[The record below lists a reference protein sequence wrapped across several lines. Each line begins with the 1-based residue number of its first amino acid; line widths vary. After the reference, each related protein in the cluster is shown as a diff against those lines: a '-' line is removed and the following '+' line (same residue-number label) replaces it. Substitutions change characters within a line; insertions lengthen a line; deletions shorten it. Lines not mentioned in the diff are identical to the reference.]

1 MANSRDIVA
10 RAQLEF
16 GIIGREREIG
26 IISLALSADRHLL
39 IEGPVGVGKT
49 VLAQAVASI
58 HGRKLIRVDGDSRY
72 TEQKLTGI
80 FDPARV
86 LREGYAADAFLEG
99 PLVQAMRQGAV
110 LFINELNRMPE
121 SVQNILLPVLDEGF
135 LLVPNLGEVR
145 AATGFQVIATQNPRE
160 FVATSHL
167 SEALI
172 DRMEWVALK
181 HQSADE
187 ERAIVTE
194 RLSGTSEDEP
204 SKAIVDPRLVSW
216 PVELVRLTRSHS
228 KVKRGASVRA
238 ALAIAKLLQ
247 TCTAES
253 GVPFTDEDFLVC
265 ARLALATR
273 IELLAGVTTGDLFER
288 SLDDLLRELL
298 GQVKK
303 NS

>member
-1 MANSRDIVA
+1 M
-10 RAQLEF
+10 
-16 GIIGREREIG
+16 GT
-26 IISLALSADRHLL
+26 ISLALSAGRHLL

-58 HGRKLIRVDGDSRY
+58 HGRKLIRVDGDSRF
-72 TEQKLTGI
+72 TEQKLTGV

-135 LLVPNLGEVR
+135 LLIPNLGEIR
-145 AATGFQVIATQNPRE
+145 ATAGFQVIATQNPRE

-172 DRMEWVALK
+172 DRMEWVSLK
-181 HQSADE
+181 HQSAE
-187 ERAIVTE
+187 EEKSIVTD
-194 RLSGTSEDEP
+194 RLGDPVT
-204 SKAIVDPRLVSW
+204 DPRIVAW
-216 PVELVRLTRSHS
+216 PVEAVRLTRSHS

-247 TCTAES
+247 TRIGES
-253 GVPFTDEDFLVC
+253 GAPFTDEDFIVC

-273 IELLAGVTTGDLFER
+273 IELLAGVTTGDQFER
-288 SLDDLLRELL
+288 SLDELLRDLLE
-298 GQVKK
+298 QVKK